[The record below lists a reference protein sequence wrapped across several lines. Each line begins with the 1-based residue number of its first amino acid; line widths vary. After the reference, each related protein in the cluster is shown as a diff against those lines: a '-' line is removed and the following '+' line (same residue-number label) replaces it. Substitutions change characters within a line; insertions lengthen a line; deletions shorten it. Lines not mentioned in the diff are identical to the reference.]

1 VRKNLFFGV
10 VLFFYFVCTSCQIGG
25 KNPQNDLQIEARD
38 LAQRIMIL
46 DTHIDIPYGV
56 TRDSLTR
63 FINAPDGQFD
73 YNRARQGGLNLA
85 FLAVYVPP
93 AYLDSSN
100 ARDFTDDKLD
110 LLYDVVKTWPGKFKM
125 IFSPA
130 HMSPTPDPSIIHI
143 ALGIENGTALQGDLA
158 NLKHF
163 YDRGIRYITLVHSK
177 NNRICDSSLDAV
189 KKWHGVSTFGKQV
202 IEEMNR
208 LGIMVDVS
216 HASDESFF
224 QIVKYSR
231 APVMASHSGCRYF
244 TPGFERNLSD
254 SMIQIIADKGGVV
267 QIPVGSF
274 FLSSDFHR
282 ISQIMQNEMAHYLAE
297 NHISENDPAAQ
308 QFEKELKA
316 RYQVDRGDV
325 TDVVDHIEHV
335 IKLVGIDYVGIGS
348 DFEGVSILPCGIES
362 VADYPNIILELLKR
376 GYSEKDIR
384 KIFGENLI
392 RVWKQTEKVAKE
404 L

>member
-1 VRKNLFFGV
+1 MRRNLFFCIA
-10 VLFFYFVCTSCQIGG
+10 LLSFLVCLSCQIGG
-25 KNPQNDLQIEARD
+25 ENPQNDLQIKAREM
-38 LAQRIMIL
+38 AQRIMIL
-46 DTHIDIPYGV
+46 DTHIDIPYGI
-56 TRDSLTR
+56 TRDSLNR
-63 FINAPDGQFD
+63 FIHAPDAQFD
-73 YNRARQGGLNLA
+73 YTRARQGGLNLA

-110 LLYDVVKTWPGKFKM
+110 LLYSMVKRWPDKFEM

-130 HMSPTPDPSIIHI
+130 EMSRKPDPNIIHI
-143 ALGIENGTALQGDLA
+143 ALGIENGTALQGNIN
-158 NLKHF
+158 NLQYF
-163 YDRGIRYITLVHSK
+163 YNRGIRYITLVHSK
-177 NNRICDSSLDAV
+177 NNRICDSSFDEV
-189 KKWHGVSTFGKQV
+189 KNWYGVSPFGKQV

-231 APVMASHSGCRYF
+231 APVIASHSGCRYF

-274 FLSSDFHR
+274 FLSSDFHKV
-282 ISQIMQNEMAHYLAE
+282 SQTMQSEMDHYLAE
-297 NHISENDPAAQ
+297 NHISEKDPAAQ

-316 RYQVDRGDV
+316 KYQVDRGDV
-325 TDVVDHIEHV
+325 TDVADHIDHV
-335 IKLVGIDYVGIGS
+335 AKLVGIDYVGIGS
-348 DFEGVSILPCGIES
+348 DFEGVSTLPHRIES
-362 VADYPNIILELLKR
+362 VADYPNIIYELLKR
-376 GYSEKDIR
+376 GYAEKDIR

-392 RVWKQTEKVAKE
+392 RVWKKTEKVARE
-404 L
+404 S